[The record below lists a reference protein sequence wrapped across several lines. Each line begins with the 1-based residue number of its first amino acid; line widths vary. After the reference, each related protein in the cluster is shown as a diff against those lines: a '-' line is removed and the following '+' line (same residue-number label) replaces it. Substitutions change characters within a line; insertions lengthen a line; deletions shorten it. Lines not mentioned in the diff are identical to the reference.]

1 MPVSRLQGA
10 AVWAAAAAGAGAGAG
25 AVVGAVGGGS
35 GGLRKLPGRAGANSG
50 YTESKML
57 TVQAWAE
64 EVGAISFGDGG
75 TVSPASRG

>member
-1 MPVSRLQGA
+1 MLIGWASDGCLRSDVMPVSRLQGA

-57 TVQAWAE
+57 MPTLTL
-64 EVGAISFGDGG
+64 I
-75 TVSPASRG
+75 